1 MNRTTILMVLISGFS
16 FLEIAAQT
24 CTGNLGENIFED
36 GEFGAGRPN
45 ISLDFQ
51 NIAPGYNFTTD
62 VPPNDGSF
70 TITNNTTFWGS
81 FAAENW
87 IDITDNSPDPDGYM
101 MVVNASFEPSLFYD
115 QTIEGLCENTLYEF
129 SADLINL
136 IEPRLNDHIAP
147 NVTFQID
154 GVNRFN
160 SGDIPQDAS
169 WHTES
174 FTFTTLPG
182 QTTLQLSLKNNAPG
196 GIGNDVALD
205 NILFR
210 ACGPEALI
218 LPREIEQICE
228 DGNPVDLIATI
239 NGDQYP
245 DPAVQWQIS
254 VSYTHLTLPT
264 TPYV

>member
-62 VPPNDGSF
+62 VPPNDVSF

-136 IEPRLNDHIAP
+136 I
-147 NVTFQID
+147 
-154 GVNRFN
+154 
-160 SGDIPQDAS
+160 
-169 WHTES
+169 
-174 FTFTTLPG
+174 
-182 QTTLQLSLKNNAPG
+182 
-196 GIGNDVALD
+196 
-205 NILFR
+205 
-210 ACGPEALI
+210 
-218 LPREIEQICE
+218 
-228 DGNPVDLIATI
+228 
-239 NGDQYP
+239 
-245 DPAVQWQIS
+245 
-254 VSYTHLTLPT
+254 
-264 TPYV
+264 